1 MENVEWV
8 RRPRYEPER
17 HRLYQRAIWIAV
29 VGNSLL
35 AAAKISAAVISGST
49 AVLATA
55 VDSVTDLVYTAAMAW
70 GLRLSRQPADSS
82 HPHGHS
88 RIEPLVSAAI
98 GIAMGIA
105 GTQVILRA
113 VNQLTTGDVRPFAW
127 SFPAAVLLA
136 GALAKVVMYLLVR
149 RLGDRARSPAIRAF
163 AVDNLTDVLSSGSA
177 LLGVIAAHALHPL
190 ADPIAGIIVSLW
202 IFRNALAILVE
213 NVGYLTGRAP
223 SDELL
228 DEIRRAACGVP
239 GVVNVHRVVASY
251 VGPDVQVDMHV
262 DVLGDMPLRQ
272 AHDISE
278 RVSSAVEALDEVD
291 QAFVHLEPAYEP

>member
-1 MENVEWV
+1 MENVERV
-8 RRPRYEPER
+8 RQPRYEPER

-35 AAAKISAAVISGST
+35 AGAKVSAAVVSGST

-55 VDSVTDLVYTAAMAW
+55 VDSITDLVYTAAMAW

-113 VNQLTTGDVRPFAW
+113 INQLTTGDVAPFAW
-127 SFPAAVLLA
+127 GFPAAVLFV

-163 AVDNLTDVLSSGSA
+163 ATDNLTDVLSSGSA

-228 DEIRRAACGVP
+228 DEIHRAACSVP
-239 GVVNVHRVVASY
+239 GVANVHRVVASY
-251 VGPDVQVDMHV
+251 LGPDVQVDMHV
-262 DVLGDMPLRQ
+262 DVLGDLPLRQ

-278 RVSSAVEALDEVD
+278 QVCSAVEALDEVD
-291 QAFVHLEPAYEP
+291 QAFVHLEPTHGA